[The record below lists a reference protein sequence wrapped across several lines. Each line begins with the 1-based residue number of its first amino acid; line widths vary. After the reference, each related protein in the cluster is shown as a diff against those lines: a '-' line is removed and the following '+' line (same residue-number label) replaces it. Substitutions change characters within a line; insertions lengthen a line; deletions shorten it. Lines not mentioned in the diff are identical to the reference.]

1 MNIAVIPARGGSK
14 RIPRKNIKEFGGRP
28 MIAYAIRAAL
38 DAGLFEHVIVSTED
52 EEIAR
57 ISESIGA
64 EVPFLRP
71 AALADD
77 QTPTV
82 PVVRSV
88 IESCAALGWNVRDVC
103 CVYPCV
109 PFLEPDDLISAHRL
123 LSSSGASYV
132 FTVSEFPASPQRALR
147 INEAGEVEP
156 FLPEF
161 QLVRTQDL
169 EPLYFDAGQF
179 YWGAAAAWLDG
190 RKIHSHGVAFVV
202 PGWRAVDIDTPED
215 WERAARLYEALGPK
229 SR

>member
-109 PFLEPDDLISAHRL
+109 PFLEPDDLINAHRL